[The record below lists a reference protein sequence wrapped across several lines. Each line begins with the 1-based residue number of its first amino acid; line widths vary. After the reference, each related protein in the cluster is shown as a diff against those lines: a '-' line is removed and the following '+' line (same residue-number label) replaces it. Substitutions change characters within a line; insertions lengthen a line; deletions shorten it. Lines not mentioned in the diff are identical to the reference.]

1 MKRLLFVPLI
11 LILTFTTVRPN
22 EQKKLPRYY
31 KSSVSQRFVK
41 KTFSRE
47 NGQIYQ
53 LKAELPDTL
62 KILALRVQFQPDN
75 DRTTTGNGLFDLSQP
90 DSIMINSPPHDRNY
104 FINQLKALKNYY
116 ENVSRGKLTLQIS
129 DAADNYF
136 VFPQE
141 PDSAWSLPHPMAYYN
156 PNAGEEALDQ
166 GLAELFRDAIQ
177 AADENSDIDFS
188 QFDVYIVFHAGVGWE
203 FSQDFDTTPSDI
215 PSVFLNLK
223 DLKNTIGKDDSAFE
237 GILVNNEQHIV
248 SEGIILPE
256 TESQSGVEIAMLG
269 TEVIMM
275 GHQLGLPNLFDT
287 DSGRPGI
294 GQFGIMDQGS
304 GSFSGFIPVQ
314 PCAWSKIF
322 LGWEEPITVFSGKNI
337 PVAAPLAANTNKI
350 YKIPI
355 NAKEYF
361 LIENRQRNVLKSRAI
376 AIGYD
381 EFGNR
386 IEFNDNGE
394 IILPA
399 TTQKLGVVVDIDEYD
414 FGLPGSGIVIWHID
428 EQVIEQKFAENRVN
442 VDMHHRGVDVVEADG
457 AQDIGY
463 FFNFFGI
470 TGFSAGGAYDFWWS
484 KNEDHLWANDS
495 DSVQFTPTSMPN
507 SNAYS
512 GVSSGIYITNFSDLD
527 SVMTFSLDIKKFR
540 PGFPVFLGKNSGMSP
555 IVSADLDHD
564 GNKEMIVATENG
576 KILAWR
582 SDGSSFFENDEKT
595 KIVRLNGDTVLVP
608 LPVFASVSDA
618 HFPYPPSVADM
629 DQDGIPE
636 IAVSSLEGELYI
648 WHPIDANG
656 DGYADESFRAIL
668 SAPISSVPLIRSGSA
683 AQIAL
688 GMNDGNIFVLDF
700 KENNFFY
707 TKLTDKS
714 IIGLADLTPFGSS
727 NWIAV
732 GSGGDVLRMDE
743 KGDQVWKS
751 SLSAEG
757 EFQGPAVADINND
770 GNPEIVVSTTQGKIF
785 VLRSDGSVL
794 SDFDR
799 IDTNCPLSS
808 PTIADVDYNGYPDI
822 VLAGGGEIF
831 VFQYNGV
838 SVTNFPMTFEPNNA
852 NGYYPSPV
860 IADIDDDHFP
870 EIFVSKKGGMI
881 TAFSLSGEKNSDF
894 QVSISDTSA
903 AVIAINSLDGNKFN
917 LIARSGDGYGY
928 VWNLNYDFNESLL
941 LWGEYLKNNAHNPV
955 FSESSTPA
963 PSSGTKLLPEKKVYN
978 YPNPADGRETTIRYY
993 LEDDANVS
1001 VRIYDASGELVKEMT
1016 ATGVGGVSN
1025 ELIWDLTNVQSGVY
1039 LARVRAENSKKSETV
1054 IIKIAVMK

>member
-11 LILTFTTVRPN
+11 LFLTFTTGRPN
-22 EQKKLPRYY
+22 EQKKMPRYY
-31 KSSVSQRFVK
+31 KSSLSQRFVK
-41 KTFSRE
+41 NIFSGE
-47 NGQIYQ
+47 NGQTPQ

-90 DSIMINSPPHDRNY
+90 DSIVINSPPHNRNY

-129 DAADNYF
+129 DGAENYF
-136 VFPQE
+136 VFPQQQ
-141 PDSAWSLPHPMAYYN
+141 DSAYSLPQPMAYYN
-156 PNAGEEALDQ
+156 PNAGEEPLDQ

-177 AADENSDIDFS
+177 TADENSDIDFS
-188 QFDVYIVFHAGVGWE
+188 QFDVYIIFHAGVGSE

-215 PSVFLNLK
+215 PSVFLNVN
-223 DLKNTIGKDDSAFE
+223 DLKKTIGKDEPNFE
-237 GILVNNEQHIV
+237 GIRVNNDQNIV

-269 TEVIMM
+269 SAVIMM

-294 GQFGIMDQGS
+294 GRFGIMDQGS

-322 LGWEEPITVFSGKNI
+322 LGWEEPITIFSGENI
-337 PVAAPLAANTNKI
+337 PVAAPLAANFNKI

-376 AIGYD
+376 AIGHD

-386 IEFNDNGE
+386 IEFNDNGD

-399 TTQKLGVVVDIDEYD
+399 SIQKLGVVVDLDEYD

-428 EQVIEQKFAENRVN
+428 EQVIEQNFASNRVN
-442 VDMHHRGVDVVEADG
+442 ADMHHRGVDVVEADG

-463 FFNFFGI
+463 FYNFFGI
-470 TGFSAGGAYDFWWS
+470 TGFSAGSAYDFWWS
-484 KNEDHLWANDS
+484 KNEDHIWANDS
-495 DSVQFTPTSMPN
+495 DSVRFTPTSMPN

-512 GVSSGIYITNFSDLD
+512 GASSGIYLTNFSDLD
-527 SVMTFSLDIKKFR
+527 SVMTFSLEIKKFR

-555 IVSADLDHD
+555 IVAADLDHD
-564 GNKEMIVATENG
+564 GSQEMIAATENG
-576 KILAWR
+576 KILAWH

-595 KIVRLNGDTVLVP
+595 KIVKLNGDTVLVP
-608 LPVFASVSDA
+608 LPVFASVPDE

-636 IAVSSLEGELYI
+636 VIAASLEGELFV
-648 WHPIDANG
+648 WHPRDADG
-656 DGYADESFRAIL
+656 DGYADEPFRATVM
-668 SAPISSVPLIRSGSA
+668 SPIMTAPLIRSGSV

-688 GMNDGNIFVLDF
+688 GLSDGNVFVLDF
-700 KENNFFY
+700 KENYFFY
-707 TKLTDKS
+707 AKLTDES

-727 NWIAV
+727 DWIV
-732 GSGGDVLRMDE
+732 VSSSGDVLRMDE

-751 SLSAEG
+751 SLSADG
-757 EFQGPAVADINND
+757 EFQGPAVADINSD
-770 GNPEIVVSTTQGKIF
+770 GSPEIVISTTGGKIF

-794 SDFDR
+794 SDFDK
-799 IDTNCPLSS
+799 IETNCPLSP
-808 PTIADVDYNGYPDI
+808 PTIADVDYNGYPDV
-822 VLAGGGEIF
+822 VLAGGGKIF
-831 VFQYNGV
+831 AFQYNGV
-838 SVTNFPMTFEPNNA
+838 SVTNFPMTFEPGNV

-860 IADIDDDHFP
+860 IADIDNDHFP
-870 EIFVSKKGGMI
+870 EIFISKKSGVI
-881 TAFSLSGEKNSDF
+881 TAFSIAGEKRSDF
-894 QVSISDTSA
+894 PLSVSDTVA
-903 AVIAINSLDGNKFN
+903 AVISLNSLDGNKFN

-928 VWNLNYDFNESLL
+928 VWNLNYDFDSDLL
-941 LWGEYLKNNAHNPV
+941 FWGDFLKDNSHNPV
-955 FSESSTPA
+955 FAKSLTPA
-963 PSSGTKLLPEKKVYN
+963 PSSGTKLMPVRKVYN
-978 YPNPADGRETTIRYY
+978 YPNPADGKETTIRYY
-993 LEDDANVS
+993 LEDDATMS
-1001 VRIYDASGELVKEMT
+1001 VRIYDAAGELVKEIS
-1016 ATGVGGVSN
+1016 ATGIGGLSN

-1039 LARVRAENSKKSETV
+1039 LARVHAENSKKSETV